1 VKLCFLGTPEIAV
14 TPLRGLVAAGH
25 DIELVVTN
33 ADARRGRGKDASP
46 SPVKAAALELGL
58 RVSHDAADIADAA
71 DVADV
76 ADSGAELGIVVAYGH
91 ILRPN
96 VLDVMPF
103 VNLHFSLL
111 PRWRG
116 AAPVERAILAG
127 DELTGVCVMA
137 VEEGLDT
144 GGVYASATT
153 AVGTKTLQ
161 QLWSE
166 LSVTGTEL
174 LVDWLTT
181 FTGRAD
187 LPTAEP
193 QHGEVTHAAKLT
205 AQDRRLDLA
214 APAHQQ
220 LAVIRLGNAWTEVGA
235 KRLKVLDAQIDDQ
248 GALRVLEVQPE
259 GKRPMA
265 FDQWSRGVPP
275 EQRAIFG

>member
-1 VKLCFLGTPEIAV
+1 MKLCFLGTPEIAV

-33 ADARRGRGKDASP
+33 ADARRGRGNVASP
-46 SPVKAAALELGL
+46 SPVNAAALELGL
-58 RVSHDAADIADAA
+58 RVSHDAADI
-71 DVADV
+71 

-96 VLDVMPF
+96 LLDVMPF

-144 GGVYASATT
+144 GGVYASAAT

-174 LVDWLTT
+174 LVDWLDT

-205 AQDRRLDLA
+205 AEDRHLDLDA
-214 APAHQQ
+214 AAHRQ
-220 LAVIRLGNAWTEVGA
+220 LAVIRLGNAWTEVGG
-235 KRLKVLDAQIDDQ
+235 KRLKVLDAEIDDQ
-248 GALRVLEVQPE
+248 GALRVLAVQPE

-275 EQRAIFG
+275 EQRAVFG